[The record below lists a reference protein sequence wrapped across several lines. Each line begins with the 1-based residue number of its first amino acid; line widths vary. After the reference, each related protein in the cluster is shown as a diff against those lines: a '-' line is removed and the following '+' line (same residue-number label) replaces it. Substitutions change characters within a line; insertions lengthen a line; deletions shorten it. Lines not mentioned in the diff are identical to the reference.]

1 MSEVFSK
8 SRVNVS
14 TCPSLFKIF
23 TQSVITKVGV
33 HPNELYHLSKQYFQ
47 TTYMA
52 RMSETQGES
61 GIES

>member
-1 MSEVFSK
+1 MSEDFSK

-33 HPNELYHLSKQYFQ
+33 HPSELKHLSKQYFQ
-47 TTYMA
+47 TTCMA
-52 RMSETQGES
+52 SMSETQGES
-61 GIES
+61 G